1 MNAHSFRLDAGRLAA
16 IGFLALVAAAAACA
30 DRDDATPRRDD
41 AIVTAPGGI
50 SAATV
55 RASDDVR
62 QKNRFSHVGDAH
74 NRLLDEFRAELRKPG
89 VLTGDICEYV
99 MDFTTKDNRE
109 SSAFAV
115 PTQQRRSLAATGAK
129 ASRICAS
136 GLVAREI
143 RPTSLRRIPQE
154 ATSAATA
161 LAGQIESAVEFAVD
175 RYDLAARIS
184 PILDAAAMLSEVDN
198 AVVSATA
205 SVAQSSYEYWE
216 ANYSGFEQEFIADY
230 GPCATDR
237 INSGYTEEDAR
248 ASCVGGAETYQ
259 SFWSWPTS
267 PSLQGGLVR
276 RLRVPRCGPGLK
288 EGFKHIAKSD
298 AKGAFSGA
306 FSAAI
311 VGGPAGVLGGAVLG
325 AGSGSIWAGIENAW
339 STFWCMQR

>member
-1 MNAHSFRLDAGRLAA
+1 MRAHSFRLDSGRLAA
-16 IGFLALVAAAAACA
+16 LTFLALVATAAACV
-30 DRDDATPRRDD
+30 DRDDAAPQRDD
-41 AIVTAPGGI
+41 AIMTAPGGV

-74 NRLLDEFRAELRKPG
+74 NRVLDEFRVELRRPG
-89 VLTGDICEYV
+89 VLTHDICEFV
-99 MDFTTKDNRE
+99 MSFTTNDGRAP
-109 SSAFAV
+109 SAQSVTAH
-115 PTQQRRSLAATGAK
+115 QRRPLAATGAK
-129 ASRICAS
+129 ASRLCAS
-136 GLVAREI
+136 SLVAREI
-143 RPTSLRRIPQE
+143 RPASFRRVPQE

-161 LAGQIESAVEFAVD
+161 LASQIESAVEFAVD
-175 RYDLAARIS
+175 RYDLAARLG
-184 PILDAAAMLSEVDN
+184 PILDAATTLSEVDN

-216 ANYSGFEQEFIADY
+216 TNYSGFEQEFIVDY

-237 INSGYTEEDAR
+237 MTSGYTEDDAR
-248 ASCVGGAETYQ
+248 TSCLGGSESYQ

-267 PSLQGGLVR
+267 PSLKSGLASR
-276 RLRVPRCGPGLK
+276 MRMRKCGPGLK
-288 EGFKHIAKSD
+288 EGFKNIAKAD

-311 VGGPAGVLGGAVLG
+311 AGGPAGVAGGAVLG
-325 AGSGSIWAGIENAW
+325 AGSGSIWAATENAW